1 VKARRN
7 AAQQF
12 RWTVTSP
19 WGVRMMTVSDVLSK
33 IDIELLDKQISTLC
47 KLECAEEILESQ
59 REHISGL
66 CNFLCELYHAIKEER
81 GISEP

>member
-1 VKARRN
+1 
-7 AAQQF
+7 
-12 RWTVTSP
+12 
-19 WGVRMMTVSDVLSK
+19 MMTVSDVLSK
-33 IDIELLDKQISTLC
+33 IEIELLDKQISTLC
-47 KLECAEEILESQ
+47 KLECAEEEILESQ